1 MKELLWFRG
10 LSMLMVILFL
20 SVGCGS
26 REEIAQGMDLG
37 GSREDPMNLV
47 TSVINFPMKFNW
59 PKTAT
64 PDHDPSSDVVH
75 ADNPESV
82 TPNVETTPPS
92 PTPEPTPVSDKLIAL
107 TFDDGPDKKY
117 TNKILDILAEH
128 EVKATF
134 FVVGKQVE
142 SYPDTMKRI
151 VDEGHAVGNHSW
163 DHKNFTQLKPDQ
175 MKQQIAKTNEAI
187 KAAAGIET
195 TWFRLPYGAQNN
207 QVKKTI
213 TDTGNSNILWTVD
226 TRDWAGT
233 SPEAM
238 MDNVKRN
245 AKPNGIILMHSF
257 GGKGGKLD
265 NTVAFLPD
273 LIQYL
278 KEQNY
283 TFVTIPELYE
293 INQ

>member
-10 LSMLMVILFL
+10 ISTLMFVLL
-20 SVGCGS
+20 LTVGYGS
-26 REEIAQGMDLG
+26 RDEAIQGM
-37 GSREDPMNLV
+37 SRGDAFIQLIASAFKQPLDVNGPKASTTDPD
-47 TSVINFPMKFNW
+47 SSSE
-59 PKTAT
+59 ARQA
-64 PDHDPSSDVVH
+64 DHS
-75 ADNPESV
+75 ESV
-82 TPNVETTPPS
+82 TQNESKAQPS
-92 PTPEPTPVSDKLIAL
+92 PAPEPAIKQVIAL
-107 TFDDGPDKKY
+107 TFDDGPDNKY
-117 TNKILDILAEH
+117 TNQILDILAEH

-142 SYPDTMKRI
+142 SHPETMKRI

-175 MKQQIAKTNEAI
+175 MKQQIAKTNKAI
-187 KAAAGIET
+187 KEAAGIET

-207 QVKKTI
+207 QVKNVI
-213 TDTGNSNILWTVD
+213 DETGNSNILWTVD

-238 MDNVKRN
+238 MDNVKQN

-265 NTVAFLPD
+265 NTVAFLPK
-273 LIQYL
+273 LIHYL
-278 KEQNY
+278 REQNY

-293 INQ
+293 MNK